1 MVWVKGGETM
11 EDAAI
16 LSLLRQGRDEG
27 MEARY
32 QPERLPQAAKTR

>member
-1 MVWVKGGETM
+1 MVWVKGGEAM

-27 MEARY
+27 LEEREWAQARC
-32 QPERLPQAAKTR
+32 QPERLP